1 MSVRLELGQ
10 VSTLTLTRP
19 DKYNAMNLEMA
30 DAIFDAMQTVK
41 RDPATRVLVVRG
53 EGKAFSAGG
62 DFDMLG
68 RNAER
73 PPEANRTAMETFYRR
88 FLSVLEVP
96 VPTLAVLHGATI
108 GAGLCL
114 AMACDIR
121 LAAHEAKLGA
131 NFVRVGLHPG
141 MGCSLMLPHLVG
153 RTRASELLLSG
164 RLLQGE
170 EAERIGLVTR
180 SAPRAALEE
189 AVEAQVN
196 ELLQA
201 APIAA
206 RQLKE
211 TLRLPILRNLDQ
223 ALAREAACQAVDFA
237 TRDLKEAVRAFSAGE
252 KPHFTGE

>member
-1 MSVRLELGQ
+1 MSVRLELGR

-30 DAIFDAMQTVK
+30 DAIASAMKQVK
-41 RDPATRVLVVRG
+41 RDGATRVLVLRG

-68 RNAER
+68 KNAER
-73 PPEANRTAMETFYRR
+73 APEQNRQAMEDFYRR

-96 VPTLAVLHGATI
+96 VPTVAVLHGATI

-114 AMACDIR
+114 AMACDVR
-121 LAAHEAKLGA
+121 VAANEAKLGA

-141 MGCSLMLPHLVG
+141 MGCSLLLPHLVG

-164 RLLQGE
+164 RLLLGD

-180 SAPRAALEE
+180 AVPRDAIEAALEE
-189 AVEAQVN
+189 QLAA
-196 ELLQA
+196 LLQA

-211 TLRLPILRNLDQ
+211 TLRIPILRDLDQ
-223 ALAREAACQAVDFA
+223 ALAREAACQAVDFS
-237 TRDLKEAVRAFSAGE
+237 TRDLKEAVRAFAAGE
-252 KPHFTGE
+252 KPEFTGE

>member
-1 MSVRLELGQ
+1 MSVRLELGR

-30 DAIFDAMQTVK
+30 EAISGAMHEVK
-41 RDPATRVLVVRG
+41 RDPETRVLVLRG

-68 RNAER
+68 KNAEA
-73 PPEANRTAMETFYRR
+73 PPERNRTAMEVFYRR
-88 FLSVLEVP
+88 FLSVLEVS
-96 VPTLAVLHGATI
+96 VPTVAVLHGATI

-180 SAPRAALEE
+180 SVPRAELEA
-189 AVEAQVN
+189 AVESQLS

-211 TLRLPILRNLDQ
+211 TLRLPILRDLDQ
-223 ALAREAACQAVDFA
+223 ALAREAACQAVDFSTA
-237 TRDLKEAVRAFSAGE
+237 DLREAVRAFAAGE
-252 KPHFTGE
+252 KPQFRGE